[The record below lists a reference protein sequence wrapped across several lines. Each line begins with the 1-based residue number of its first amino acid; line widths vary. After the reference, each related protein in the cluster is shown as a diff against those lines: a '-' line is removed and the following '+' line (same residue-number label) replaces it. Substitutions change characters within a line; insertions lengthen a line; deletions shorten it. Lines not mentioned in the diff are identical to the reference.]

1 MQNYEEKWTDLCAR
15 AAVEQNP
22 QELTR
27 LVAEIIQLIDQRK
40 AKRTERNLIGQQEP
54 VEIMDSTKMQEFR
67 DFRSPPLDLKIIV

>member
-54 VEIMDSTKMQEFR
+54 VEIMDQHENAG
-67 DFRSPPLDLKIIV
+67 I